1 MNNQFVGLLGDAIF
15 FFKNFGL
22 WLLIPSL
29 ILTIYLGV
37 KVAKGLTN
45 KSYDNKPRVGRYIM
59 GFTFALI
66 FTVFL
71 IAVAFSIEEASDPN
85 EVRDEVTAQLQP
97 SVTLDSAVH
106 K

>member
-1 MNNQFVGLLGDAIF
+1 MNNEFVGLLGEAIF
-15 FFKNFGL
+15 FFKTFGL

-29 ILTIYLGV
+29 ILTIYLGI
-37 KVAKGLTN
+37 KVYKGITN

-71 IAVAFSIEEASDPN
+71 IAVAFSIDEAAEPAAALG
-85 EVRDEVTAQLQP
+85 VALRLA
-97 SVTLDSAVH
+97 
-106 K
+106 